1 MSAFAYDG
9 GMSDREKL
17 LPSPDLNGTTRRT
30 GPWLKLAVIV
40 VVLVAGAWVLRTT
53 VLAPESPT
61 VSVATVVRGDVE
73 ETVTN
78 TRAGTV
84 KARRRAS
91 LSPQIGGRVVELPV
105 SEGDR
110 VKAGQLLLRLDG
122 AVQQDQLSLAYEDVR
137 AALALSEE
145 SCLTAT
151 LAEKELVR
159 QEGLHRQ
166 GIASEGA
173 MDRAVS
179 ERDRSEAACRASK
192 AGTEQARARVA
203 LARTQL
209 DQTRIE
215 APFDGVVAEVSTEV
229 GEWITPSP
237 PGLPIPPVV
246 DLLNP
251 HSLYISA
258 PIDEMD
264 AERVQVGQEV
274 RISVDSRRG
283 QSFAGRL
290 VRVAPYVLDVV
301 EQNRTVE
308 IEAEFADLEAVESLL
323 PGTSADVEVIIERR
337 GDVLIVPSTA
347 VADGRRVL
355 VVVAG
360 ILAEREVV
368 SGLGNWRKIEIVEGL
383 GEGETVVTLRRSAK
397 LQPGVEVEIKE
408 TQ

>member
-1 MSAFAYDG
+1 MSY
-9 GMSDREKL
+9 REKL
-17 LPSPDLNGTTRRT
+17 LPSPDLNGAKRGT

-40 VVLVAGAWVLRTT
+40 VVLVAAALVLRKT
-53 VLAPESPT
+53 VLSPEMPIVT
-61 VSVATVVRGDVE
+61 VATVERGDVE

-105 SEGDR
+105 SEGDS
-110 VKAGQLLLRLDG
+110 VEVGQLLLRLDD
-122 AVQQDQLSLAYEDVR
+122 AIQQDRLSLATEDVR
-137 AALALSEE
+137 AASARSEE
-145 SCLTAT
+145 ACLAAL
-151 LAEKELVR
+151 LAVKELTR

-179 ERDRSEAACRASK
+179 ERDRGEAACRAAQ
-192 AGTEQARARVA
+192 AGTEQARARKA

-209 DQTRIE
+209 QQTRIV
-215 APFDGVVAEVSTEV
+215 APFDGVVAELSTEL

-264 AERVQVGQEV
+264 AERVQIGQEV

-308 IEAEFADLEAVESLL
+308 IEAEFADLEAVGSLL

-337 GDVLIVPSTA
+337 GNVLKVPSTA
-347 VADGRRVL
+347 VADGQRVL
-355 VVVAG
+355 VVVDG
-360 ILAEREVV
+360 VLEEREIV
-368 SGLGNWRKIEIVEGL
+368 SGLGNWRMTEVAEGL
-383 GEGETVVTLRRSAK
+383 SEGEIVVTLRRSAK

-408 TQ
+408 TK

>member
-1 MSAFAYDG
+1 M
-9 GMSDREKL
+9 
-17 LPSPDLNGTTRRT
+17 
-30 GPWLKLAVIV
+30 V
-40 VVLVAGAWVLRTT
+40 VAVLVAAALVLRAT
-53 VLAPESPT
+53 VLAPE
-61 VSVATVVRGDVE
+61 VSVVTVAPVIRGEVE

-91 LSPQIGGRVVELPV
+91 LSPQFGGRVVELPV
-105 SEGDR
+105 LEGDD
-110 VKAGQLLLRLDG
+110 VITGQLLLKLDD
-122 AVQQDQLSLAYEDVR
+122 AVQQDQLALATEDIR
-137 AALALSEE
+137 AASARSDEA
-145 SCLTAT
+145 CLTAL
-151 LAEKELVR
+151 LAVKEQGR

-173 MDRAVS
+173 MDRAVT
-179 ERDRSEAACRASK
+179 ERDRSEAACRASR
-192 AGTEQARARVA
+192 AGIEQARARQA

-209 DQTRIE
+209 DQTRIV

-251 HSLYISA
+251 HSLFISA

-264 AERVQVGQEV
+264 AERVHVGQDV
-274 RISVDSRRG
+274 RITVDSRRG
-283 QSFAGRL
+283 ESFKGRL

-308 IEAEFADLEAVESLL
+308 IEAEFSDLEVVSSLL

-337 GDVLIVPSTA
+337 EDVLTVPSTA
-347 VADGRRVL
+347 VADGRRVM
-355 VVVAG
+355 VVVDG
-360 ILAEREVV
+360 VLEERKVV
-368 SGLGNWRKIEIVEGL
+368 SGLGNWRTIEIVEGL
-383 GEGETVVTLRRSAK
+383 TEGETVVTLRRSAK
-397 LQPGVEVEIKE
+397 LKPGVEVEIKE

>member
-1 MSAFAYDG
+1 
-9 GMSDREKL
+9 MSDLEKL
-17 LPSPDLNGTTRRT
+17 LPSPNLNATKRT
-30 GPWLKLAVIV
+30 GPWLKLALMA
-40 VVLVAGAWVLRTT
+40 VVLVVVAFVLQTT
-53 VLAPESPT
+53 VLAPETPT
-61 VSVATVVRGDVE
+61 VSVATVTMGDVE
-73 ETVTN
+73 EAVTN

-91 LSPQIGGRVVELPV
+91 LSPQIGGMVVELPV
-105 SEGDR
+105 SEGDH
-110 VKAGQLLLRLDG
+110 VTAGQLLLRLDG
-122 AVQQDQLSLAYEDVR
+122 AVQLDQVSLAKEDVR
-137 AALALSEE
+137 AASAHSEE
-145 SCLTAT
+145 ACLAAT
-151 LAEKELVR
+151 LAEKELTR
-159 QEGLHRQ
+159 QEGLHAQ

-179 ERDRSEAACRASK
+179 ERDRSNAACRA
-192 AGTEQARARVA
+192 ARAGVQQA
-203 LARTQL
+203 LARESLTRTQL
-209 DQTRIE
+209 AQTRVE

-251 HSLYISA
+251 NSLYISA

-283 QSFAGRL
+283 QSFSGRL

-308 IEAEFADLEAVESLL
+308 IEAEFTDLEAVGSLL

-337 GDVLIVPSTA
+337 SDVLVVPSTA

-355 VVVAG
+355 VVVEG
-360 ILAEREVV
+360 VLEEREVV
-368 SGLGNWRKIEIVEGL
+368 SGLGNWRMTEVLEGL
-383 GEGETVVTLRRSAK
+383 SEGEFVVTLRRSAK

-408 TQ
+408 TP

>member
-1 MSAFAYDG
+1 MSEPE
-9 GMSDREKL
+9 SL
-17 LPSPDLNGTTRRT
+17 LPSPNLKPAKQTS
-30 GPWLKLAVIV
+30 PWLKLAMV
-40 VVLVAGAWVLRTT
+40 VAVLVAAALVLRAT
-53 VLAPESPT
+53 VLAPE
-61 VSVATVVRGDVE
+61 VSVVTVAPVIRGEVE

-84 KARRRAS
+84 KARRRAR
-91 LSPQIGGRVVELPV
+91 LSPQFGGRVVELPV
-105 SEGDR
+105 LEGDD
-110 VKAGQLLLRLDG
+110 VITGQLLLKLDD
-122 AVQQDQLSLAYEDVR
+122 AVQQDQLALATEDIR
-137 AALALSEE
+137 AASARSDEA
-145 SCLTAT
+145 CLTAL
-151 LAEKELVR
+151 LAVKELGR

-173 MDRAVS
+173 MDRAVT
-179 ERDRSEAACRASK
+179 ERDRSEAACRASR
-192 AGTEQARARVA
+192 AGIEQARARQA

-209 DQTRIE
+209 DQTRIV

-251 HSLYISA
+251 HSLFISA

-264 AERVQVGQEV
+264 AERVHVGQDV
-274 RISVDSRRG
+274 RITVDSRRG
-283 QSFAGRL
+283 ESFKGRL

-308 IEAEFADLEAVESLL
+308 IEAEFSDLEVVSSLL

-337 GDVLIVPSTA
+337 EDVLTVPSTA
-347 VADGRRVL
+347 VADGRRVM
-355 VVVAG
+355 VVVDG
-360 ILAEREVV
+360 VLEERKVV
-368 SGLGNWRKIEIVEGL
+368 SGLGNWRTIEIVEGL
-383 GEGETVVTLRRSAK
+383 TEGETVVTLRRSAK
-397 LQPGVEVEIKE
+397 LKPGVEVEIKE

>member
-1 MSAFAYDG
+1 M
-9 GMSDREKL
+9 
-17 LPSPDLNGTTRRT
+17 LPSPDLNGAKRGT

-40 VVLVAGAWVLRTT
+40 VVLVAAALVLRKT
-53 VLAPESPT
+53 VLSPEMPIVT
-61 VSVATVVRGDVE
+61 VATVERGDVE

-105 SEGDR
+105 SEGDS
-110 VKAGQLLLRLDG
+110 VEVGQLLLRLDD
-122 AVQQDQLSLAYEDVR
+122 AIQQDRLSLATEDVR
-137 AALALSEE
+137 AASARSEE
-145 SCLTAT
+145 ACLAAL
-151 LAEKELVR
+151 LAVKELTR

-179 ERDRSEAACRASK
+179 ERDRGEAACRAAQ
-192 AGTEQARARVA
+192 AGTEQARARKA

-209 DQTRIE
+209 QQTRIV
-215 APFDGVVAEVSTEV
+215 APFDGVVAELSTEL

-264 AERVQVGQEV
+264 AERVQIGQEV

-308 IEAEFADLEAVESLL
+308 IEAEFADLEAVGSLL

-337 GDVLIVPSTA
+337 GNVLKVPSTA
-347 VADGRRVL
+347 VADGQRVL
-355 VVVAG
+355 VVVDG
-360 ILAEREVV
+360 VLEEREIV
-368 SGLGNWRKIEIVEGL
+368 SGLGNWRMTEVAEGL
-383 GEGETVVTLRRSAK
+383 SEGEIVVTLRRSAK

-408 TQ
+408 TK

>member
-1 MSAFAYDG
+1 MSEPE
-9 GMSDREKL
+9 SL
-17 LPSPDLNGTTRRT
+17 LPSPDHRVAKRT
-30 GPWLKLAVIV
+30 SPWLKLAVV
-40 VVLVAGAWVLRTT
+40 AVVLVAAALVLRAT
-53 VLAPESPT
+53 VLAPEVPVVT
-61 VSVATVVRGDVE
+61 VASVVRGEVE

-105 SEGDR
+105 SEGDH
-110 VKAGQLLLRLDG
+110 VIAGQLLLRLDA
-122 AVQQDQLSLAYEDVR
+122 AVQQDQLSVAIEDVR
-137 AALALSEE
+137 AASARSDEACLAAL
-145 SCLTAT
+145 
-151 LAEKELVR
+151 LAVKELSR

-179 ERDRSEAACRASK
+179 ERDRSEASCRASK
-192 AGTEQARARVA
+192 AGTEQARAREA

-209 DQTRIE
+209 DQTRIV
-215 APFDGVVAEVSTEV
+215 APFDGVIAEVSTEV

-264 AERVQVGQEV
+264 AERVRVGQDV

-283 QSFAGRL
+283 ESFKGRL

-308 IEAEFADLEAVESLL
+308 IEAEFSDLEAVGSLL

-337 GDVLIVPSTA
+337 GDVLTVPSTA

-355 VVVAG
+355 VVVDG
-360 ILAEREVV
+360 ILEEREVV

>member
-1 MSAFAYDG
+1 
-9 GMSDREKL
+9 MSDTDKL
-17 LPSPDLNGTTRRT
+17 LPSPDLNVAKRT
-30 GPWLKLAVIV
+30 SPWLKLALIA
-40 VVLVAGAWVLRTT
+40 VVLVAAAFILRAT
-53 VLAPESPT
+53 VLAPEVPT

-73 ETVTN
+73 EAVTN

-84 KARRRAS
+84 KARRRAT

-105 SEGDR
+105 AEGDH
-110 VKAGQLLLRLDG
+110 VQAGQLLLRLDG
-122 AVQQDQLSLAYEDVR
+122 AVQLDLLSLAKEDVR
-137 AALALSEE
+137 VAAAVSEE
-145 SCLTAT
+145 ACLAAI

-159 QEGLHRQ
+159 QEGLHAQ

-179 ERDRSEAACRASK
+179 ERDRSEAACRAAQ
-192 AGTEQARARVA
+192 AGTQQAGAREA

-209 DQTRIE
+209 AQTRID
-215 APFDGVVAEVSTEV
+215 APFDGVVAEISAEL

-251 HSLYISA
+251 VSLFISA

-290 VRVAPYVLDVV
+290 VRVAPYVLDIV

-308 IEAEFADLEAVESLL
+308 IEAEFDDLEVVGSLL

-337 GDVLIVPSTA
+337 ADVLTVPSTA
-347 VADGRRVL
+347 VAEGRRVL
-355 VVVAG
+355 VVVEG
-360 ILAEREVV
+360 VLEEREIV
-368 SGLGNWRKIEIVEGL
+368 SGLGNWRMIEVLEGL
-383 GEGETVVTLRRSAK
+383 SEGETVVTLRRSVK

>member
-1 MSAFAYDG
+1 MSEPE
-9 GMSDREKL
+9 SL
-17 LPSPDLNGTTRRT
+17 LPSPDHRVAKRKN
-30 GPWLKLAVIV
+30 PWLKLAVV
-40 VVLVAGAWVLRTT
+40 VVVVVAAALVLRAT
-53 VLAPESPT
+53 VLAPEVPVVT
-61 VSVATVVRGDVE
+61 VASVVRGEVE

-105 SEGDR
+105 SEGDH
-110 VKAGQLLLRLDG
+110 VIAGQLLLRVDA
-122 AVQQDQLSLAYEDVR
+122 AVQQDQLTLAIEDVR
-137 AALALSEE
+137 AASARSDEACLA
-145 SCLTAT
+145 AV
-151 LAEKELVR
+151 LAVKELSR

-179 ERDRSEAACRASK
+179 ERDRSEASCRASK
-192 AGTEQARARVA
+192 AGTEQARAREA

-209 DQTRIE
+209 DQTRIV
-215 APFDGVVAEVSTEV
+215 APFDGVIAEVSTEV

-264 AERVQVGQEV
+264 AERVRVGQDV

-283 QSFAGRL
+283 ESFKGRL

-308 IEAEFADLEAVESLL
+308 IEAEFSDLEAVGSLL

-337 GDVLIVPSTA
+337 GDVLTVPSTA

-355 VVVAG
+355 VVVDG
-360 ILAEREVV
+360 ILEEREVV
-368 SGLGNWRKIEIVEGL
+368 SGLGNWRTIEIVEGL

>member
-1 MSAFAYDG
+1 MSY
-9 GMSDREKL
+9 REKL
-17 LPSPDLNGTTRRT
+17 LPSPDLNGAKRGT

-40 VVLVAGAWVLRTT
+40 VVLVAAALVLRKT
-53 VLAPESPT
+53 VLSPEMPIVT
-61 VSVATVVRGDVE
+61 VATVERGDVE

-105 SEGDR
+105 SEGDS
-110 VKAGQLLLRLDG
+110 VEVGQLLLRLDD
-122 AVQQDQLSLAYEDVR
+122 AIQQDRLSLATEDVR
-137 AALALSEE
+137 AASARSEE
-145 SCLTAT
+145 ACLAAL
-151 LAEKELVR
+151 LAVKELTR

-179 ERDRSEAACRASK
+179 ERDRGEAACRAAQ
-192 AGTEQARARVA
+192 AGTEQARARKA

-209 DQTRIE
+209 QRTRIV
-215 APFDGVVAEVSTEV
+215 APFDGVVAELSTEL

-264 AERVQVGQEV
+264 AERVQIGQEV

-308 IEAEFADLEAVESLL
+308 IEAEFADLEAVGSLL

-337 GDVLIVPSTA
+337 GNVLKVPSTA
-347 VADGRRVL
+347 VADGQRVL
-355 VVVAG
+355 VVVDG
-360 ILAEREVV
+360 VLEEREIV
-368 SGLGNWRKIEIVEGL
+368 SGLGNWRMTEVAEGL
-383 GEGETVVTLRRSAK
+383 SEGEIVVTLRRSAK

-408 TQ
+408 TK

>member
-1 MSAFAYDG
+1 
-9 GMSDREKL
+9 MSDPEKL
-17 LPSPDLNGTTRRT
+17 LLSPDLNVAKRT
-30 GPWLKLAVIV
+30 SPWLKLALIA
-40 VVLVAGAWVLRTT
+40 VVLLAVPLVLRTT
-53 VLAPESPT
+53 VLAPEMPT
-61 VSVATVVRGDVE
+61 VSVATVTRGDVE

-91 LSPQIGGRVVELPV
+91 LSPQIGGMVIELPV
-105 SEGDR
+105 SEGDH

-122 AVQQDQLSLAYEDVR
+122 AIQQDQLSLAKEDVL
-137 AALALSEE
+137 AASARSEE
-145 SCLTAT
+145 ACFAAE
-151 LAEKELVR
+151 LAEKELTR
-159 QEGLHRQ
+159 QEGLHAQ

-179 ERDRSEAACRASK
+179 ERDRSEAACRASR
-192 AGTEQARARVA
+192 AGTQQAHAREA

-209 DQTRIE
+209 KQTRID

-290 VRVAPYVLDVV
+290 VRVAPYVLDLV

-308 IEAEFADLEAVESLL
+308 IEAKFDDLEAVGSLL

-337 GDVLIVPSTA
+337 ADVLRVPSTA

-355 VVVAG
+355 VVVEG
-360 ILAEREVV
+360 VLEEREVV
-368 SGLGNWRKIEIVEGL
+368 SGLGNWRTTEVLEGL
-383 GEGETVVTLRRSAK
+383 SEGEVVVILRRSAK

>member
-1 MSAFAYDG
+1 MSK
-9 GMSDREKL
+9 REKL
-17 LPSPDLNGTTRRT
+17 LPSPDLKVAKGTA
-30 GPWLKLAVIV
+30 PWVKLAAVVIV
-40 VVLVAGAWVLRTT
+40 VVAGALVLRAT
-53 VLAPESPT
+53 VLAPDVPT
-61 VSVATVVRGDVE
+61 VTVALVKRGDVE

-84 KARRRAS
+84 RARRRAS
-91 LSPQIGGRVVELPV
+91 LSPQIGGRVVDLPV
-105 SEGDR
+105 EEGDR
-110 VKAGQLLLRLDG
+110 VEKGRLLLGLDDCVQRARVRL
-122 AVQQDQLSLAYEDVR
+122 AAEDVR
-137 AALALSEE
+137 TAAALADEV
-145 SCLTAT
+145 CLAGE
-151 LAEKELVR
+151 LAQKELVR
-159 QEGLHRQ
+159 QQGLFQQ
-166 GIASEGA
+166 GIASEGVL
-173 MDRAVS
+173 DRAES
-179 ERDRSEAACRASK
+179 ERDRTAAGCRAGR
-192 AGTEQARARVA
+192 AGLDQARAQDNLVRTELALTRV
-203 LARTQL
+203 
-209 DQTRIE
+209 E
-215 APFDGVVAEVSTEV
+215 APFDGVVAKLSTEL

-283 QSFAGRL
+283 RLFAGRL

-301 EQNRTVE
+301 QQNRTVE
-308 IEAEFADLEAVESLL
+308 IEAEFADLEAIGALL

-337 GDVLIVPSTA
+337 GDVLMAPSTA

-355 VVVAG
+355 VVVDG
-360 ILAEREVV
+360 VLEEREVV
-368 SGLGNWRKIEIVEGL
+368 SGLGNWRMTEIVEGL
-383 GEGETVVTLRRSAK
+383 SEGEIVVTLRRSVK

>member
-1 MSAFAYDG
+1 MSEPE
-9 GMSDREKL
+9 SL
-17 LPSPDLNGTTRRT
+17 LPSPDLKAAKRSKG
-30 GPWLKLAVIV
+30 WLKLAMV
-40 VVLVAGAWVLRTT
+40 VAVLVAAGLVLRAT
-53 VLAPESPT
+53 VLAPVVPV
-61 VSVATVVRGDVE
+61 VSVAQVVRGEVE

-105 SEGDR
+105 SEGDL
-110 VKAGQLLLRLDG
+110 VTTGQLLLRLDG
-122 AVQQDQLSLAYEDVR
+122 AVQQDQLTLATEDVR
-137 AALALSEE
+137 AASARSEE
-145 SCLTAT
+145 ACLIAV
-151 LAEKELVR
+151 LAVKELSR

-179 ERDRSEAACRASK
+179 ERDRSEAACRASE
-192 AGTEQARARVA
+192 AGMEQARARKA

-209 DQTRIE
+209 DQTRIV

-264 AERVQVGQEV
+264 AERVLVGQDV

-283 QSFAGRL
+283 ESFKGRL

-308 IEAEFADLEAVESLL
+308 IEAEFSDLEVVSSLL
-323 PGTSADVEVIIERR
+323 PGTSADVEVVIERR
-337 GDVLIVPSTA
+337 GDVLTVPSTA

-355 VVVAG
+355 VVVDG
-360 ILAEREVV
+360 VLEERDVV
-368 SGLGNWRKIEIVEGL
+368 SGLGNWRTIEIVEGL
-383 GEGETVVTLRRSAK
+383 NEGETVVTLRRSAK

>member
-1 MSAFAYDG
+1 MSK
-9 GMSDREKL
+9 RESL
-17 LPSPDLNGTTRRT
+17 LPGPDLKPAKRT
-30 GPWLKLAVIV
+30 SPWLKLV
-40 VVLVAGAWVLRTT
+40 VVVAVLVAASLVLRAT
-53 VLAPESPT
+53 VLAPELPVVTIAS
-61 VSVATVVRGDVE
+61 VVRGEVE

-105 SEGDR
+105 SEGDH
-110 VKAGQLLLRLDG
+110 VLEGQLLLKLDG
-122 AVQQDQLSLAYEDVR
+122 AVQQNQLTLAAEDVR
-137 AALALSEE
+137 VASARSDEACLAAALAV
-145 SCLTAT
+145 
-151 LAEKELVR
+151 KELTR

-179 ERDRSEAACRASK
+179 ERDRSEAACRAAK
-192 AGTEQARARVA
+192 AGIEQARAREA

-209 DQTRIE
+209 DQTRIV

-251 HSLYISA
+251 TSLFISA

-264 AERVQVGQEV
+264 AERVHVGQDV

-283 QSFAGRL
+283 ESFKGRL

-308 IEAEFADLEAVESLL
+308 IEAEFSDLEVVSSLL

-337 GDVLIVPSTA
+337 GDVLTVPSTA

-355 VVVAG
+355 VVVDG
-360 ILAEREVV
+360 FLEEREVV
-368 SGLGNWRKIEIVEGL
+368 SGLGNWRTIEILEGL
-383 GEGETVVTLRRSAK
+383 TEGETVVTLRRSAK
-397 LQPGVEVEIKE
+397 LKPGVEVEIKE

>member
-1 MSAFAYDG
+1 
-9 GMSDREKL
+9 MSDPDKL
-17 LPSPDLNGTTRRT
+17 LPSPNLDGAKKETS
-30 GPWLKLAVIV
+30 PWLKLVVIV
-40 VVLVAGAWVLRTT
+40 VVLVAAVMVLRAT
-53 VLAPESPT
+53 VLKPELPAVT
-61 VSVATVVRGDVE
+61 VAVVERGDVE
-73 ETVTN
+73 EAVTN

-84 KARRRAS
+84 KARQRAS

-105 SEGDR
+105 VEGDLVR
-110 VKAGQLLLRLDG
+110 AGQLLLRLDD
-122 AVQQDQLSLAYEDVR
+122 AIQQDQLSLASEDIR
-137 AALALSEE
+137 AASARSEE
-145 SCLTAT
+145 ACLGAK

-159 QEGLHRQ
+159 QEGLHAQ

-179 ERDRSEAACRASK
+179 ERDRSDAACRAAQ
-192 AGTEQARARVA
+192 AGIQQARAREGLV
-203 LARTQL
+203 RTQL
-209 DQTRIE
+209 AQTRIE
-215 APFDGVVAEVSTEV
+215 APFDGVVAEVSTQL

-251 HSLYISA
+251 SSLYISA

-308 IEAEFADLEAVESLL
+308 IEAEFTDLDAVGSLL

-337 GDVLIVPSTA
+337 ADVLVVPSTA

-355 VVVAG
+355 VVVDG
-360 ILAEREVV
+360 ILEEREVV
-368 SGLGNWRKIEIVEGL
+368 SGLGNWRMTEILEGL
-383 GEGETVVTLRRSAK
+383 SPGEFVITLRRSAK

-408 TQ
+408 KQ

>member
-1 MSAFAYDG
+1 MNEPES
-9 GMSDREKL
+9 L
-17 LPSPDLNGTTRRT
+17 LPSPDLKPTKRT
-30 GPWLKLAVIV
+30 SPWLKLAVV
-40 VVLVAGAWVLRTT
+40 VAVLVAAALVLRAT
-53 VLAPESPT
+53 VLAPEVPVVTTAS
-61 VSVATVVRGDVE
+61 VVRGEVE

-105 SEGDR
+105 SEGN
-110 VKAGQLLLRLDG
+110 VVAQGQLLLRLDD
-122 AVQQDQLSLAYEDVR
+122 AVQQDQLALATEDIR
-137 AALALSEE
+137 AASARSDEACLAAALAV
-145 SCLTAT
+145 
-151 LAEKELVR
+151 KEHTR

-173 MDRAVS
+173 LDRAVS
-179 ERDRSEAACRASK
+179 ERDRSEAGCRASE
-192 AGTEQARARVA
+192 AGIEQARAREA

-209 DQTRIE
+209 DQTRIV

-251 HSLYISA
+251 DSLFISA

-264 AERVQVGQEV
+264 AERVQIGQDV

-283 QSFAGRL
+283 ESFKGRL

-308 IEAEFADLEAVESLL
+308 IEAEFSELEVVSSLL

-337 GDVLIVPSTA
+337 GDVLTVPSTA

-355 VVVAG
+355 VVVDG
-360 ILAEREVV
+360 VLEDREVV
-368 SGLGNWRKIEIVEGL
+368 SGLGNWQMIEIIEGL
-383 GEGETVVTLRRSAK
+383 REGETVVTLRRSAK

-408 TQ
+408 NQ